1 MPWISTKLPQDAQLS
16 TCRFHKPLRQMTL
29 IHVVQASDWFYPFLR
44 SRPLRI
50 IHRTS
55 VQPERIHSHMCS
67 LVDTISFRYELFLPI
82 LYPTEKRSQHLY
94 HQHRTFIYR
103 EKVRS
108 YLEERLAATESNTKK
123 RLRAAGDNEAMCQAI
138 REKET
143 EQNKSY
149 IAIWETALANHNR
162 KLSNPHADTEY
173 CIGDTIVA
181 QNTLVSKSQVISR
194 SLGPSSSALH
204 DPGLPGDAAIMDWM
218 LIEVADGISV
228 TNKVGHNQDQCV
240 QPTFAC
246 TPKAKERVFMYQN
259 NIDQSEGTYVGTT
272 AYEFENQHWVQY
284 QHVVVSWQQL
294 SSFALRGDSGN
305 IVVNTD
311 LEPIG
316 LVIRPLVLPTDD
328 ELTFLCDIKEVFNHI
343 GEVLQLL
350 RVR

>member
-1 MPWISTKLPQDAQLS
+1 M
-16 TCRFHKPLRQMTL
+16 
-29 IHVVQASDWFYPFLR
+29 Y
-44 SRPLRI
+44 
-50 IHRTS
+50 
-55 VQPERIHSHMCS
+55 
-67 LVDTISFRYELFLPI
+67 
-82 LYPTEKRSQHLY
+82 
-94 HQHRTFIYR
+94 
-103 EKVRS
+103 
-108 YLEERLAATESNTKK
+108 
-123 RLRAAGDNEAMCQAI
+123 QAI

-143 EQNKSY
+143 EQNKPY
-149 IAIWETALANHNR
+149 IAIWETALATHNR
-162 KLSNPHADTEY
+162 KLSDPHADTEY

-181 QNTLVSKSQVISR
+181 QNTLVSKSQIISW

-204 DPGLPGDAAIMDWM
+204 DPGMPGDAAIMDWM

-228 TNKVGHNQDQCV
+228 TNKVGHERNQCV

-246 TPKAKERVFMYQN
+246 VPKAKERVFMYQN

-316 LVIRPLVLPTDD
+316 LVTRALVLPTDD
-328 ELTFLCDIKEVFNHI
+328 KLTFLCDIKEVFNHI
-343 GEVLQLL
+343 EEVLQLPQGAVKVFVPPS
-350 RVR
+350 RVC